1 MKCLVCNGSNIQAE
15 RVDEQIRAGEDIVLV
30 QMDILVCE
38 TCGERYFDKK
48 NMKKI
53 EKVREQ
59 LREHKLKVKEVGK
72 VMRAVAA

>member
-1 MKCLVCNGSNIQAE
+1 
-15 RVDEQIRAGEDIVLV
+15 
-30 QMDILVCE
+30 MDILVCE

-53 EKVREQ
+53 EKAREQ
-59 LREHKLKVKEVGK
+59 LRDRKLKVKEVGK

>member
-1 MKCLVCNGSNIQAE
+1 MKCIVCNGSNIQPK
-15 RVDEQIRAGEDIVLV
+15 RVDEQIKSREDIVLV

-38 TCGERYFDKK
+38 TCGERYFNKK

-53 EKVREQ
+53 ETVREQ
-59 LREHKLKVKEVGK
+59 LRDHKLDVREVGK

>member
-1 MKCLVCNGSNIQAE
+1 MRCVVCNGSNIKSK
-15 RVDEQIRAGEDIVLV
+15 RVDEQIRTGEDIVLL

-48 NMKKI
+48 NIRKI

-59 LREHKLKVKEVGK
+59 LRDHKLKVKEVGK

>member
-15 RVDEQIRAGEDIVLV
+15 RVDEQIRAGEDIVLL

-48 NMKKI
+48 SMKKI
-53 EKVREQ
+53 EKAREQ
-59 LREHKLKVKEVGK
+59 LRDRKLKVKEVGK

>member
-1 MKCLVCNGSNIQAE
+1 MRCVVCNGSNIKSK
-15 RVDEQIRAGEDIVLV
+15 RVDEQIRTGEDIVLL

-48 NMKKI
+48 NIRKI

-59 LREHKLKVKEVGK
+59 ARDHKLKVKEVGK

>member
-1 MKCLVCNGSNIQAE
+1 MKCLVCNGSNIQPK
-15 RVDEQIRAGEDIVLV
+15 RVDEQIKSREDIVLV

-38 TCGERYFDKK
+38 TCGERYFNKK

-53 EKVREQ
+53 ETVREQ
-59 LREHKLKVKEVGK
+59 LRDHKLDVREVGK

>member
-15 RVDEQIRAGEDIVLV
+15 RVDEQIRAGEDIVLL

-59 LREHKLKVKEVGK
+59 LRDHKLKVKEVGK

>member
-1 MKCLVCNGSNIQAE
+1 MKCVVCNGSNIQAE
-15 RVDEQIRAGEDIVLV
+15 RVDEQIRAGEDIVLL

-59 LREHKLKVKEVGK
+59 LRDHKLKVKEVGK

>member
-15 RVDEQIRAGEDIVLV
+15 RVDEQIRAGENIVLL

-59 LREHKLKVKEVGK
+59 LRDHKLKVKEVGK

>member
-15 RVDEQIRAGEDIVLV
+15 RVDEQIRAGEDIVLL